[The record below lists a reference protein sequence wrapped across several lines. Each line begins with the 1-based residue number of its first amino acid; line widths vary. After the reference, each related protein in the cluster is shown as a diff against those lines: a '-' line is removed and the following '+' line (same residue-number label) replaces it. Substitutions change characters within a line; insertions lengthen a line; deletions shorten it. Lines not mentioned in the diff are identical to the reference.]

1 MKELNACG
9 LNCPMPLLKAKQ
21 ALNQIQ
27 SGEQL
32 LVLATDKGSW
42 RDFEVYTQQS
52 GHELL
57 ERRSDNGVYRYIIR
71 KK

>member
-9 LNCPMPLLKAKQ
+9 LNCPMTLLKAKQ